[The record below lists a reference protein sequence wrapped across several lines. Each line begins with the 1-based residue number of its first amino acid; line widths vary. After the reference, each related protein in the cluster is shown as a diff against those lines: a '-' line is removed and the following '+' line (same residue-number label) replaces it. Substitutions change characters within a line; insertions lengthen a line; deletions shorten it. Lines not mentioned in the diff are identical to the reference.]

1 MTKRDYYEVLGVSRN
16 ASEEEIKKSYRRLAM
31 KHHPDRNPDNK
42 ASEDSYW
49 YSDYIG
55 SEFWSYVDKQNG
67 GFTIV
72 PEGTYCKDTLLSTRK
87 NHWDKHVIEEDCEV
101 VKYSHIL
108 VETNSNPYEVTV
120 FVRDLLVER

>member
-1 MTKRDYYEVLGVSRN
+1 MEGFK
-16 ASEEEIKKSYRRLAM
+16 IKI
-31 KHHPDRNPDNK
+31 NK

-55 SEFWSYVDKQNG
+55 SEFWSYADKENG

-72 PEGTYCKDTLLSTRK
+72 PEGTYCKDTLMSTRK
-87 NHWDKHVIEEDCEV
+87 NHWDKHVTEEDCEV

-120 FVRDLLVER
+120 LVKDLHVDR

>member
-1 MTKRDYYEVLGVSRN
+1 MEGYK
-16 ASEEEIKKSYRRLAM
+16 IKI
-31 KHHPDRNPDNK
+31 NK

-87 NHWDKHVIEEDCEV
+87 NHWDKHVTEEDCEV
-101 VKYSHIL
+101 L
-108 VETNSNPYEVTV
+108 NVTDV
-120 FVRDLLVER
+120 VALHLLGEAADGHVLDHAAAKRADGRGACCGLAHWKGPCL